1 MSKRFKISLGVI
13 AVLAATVLILM
24 FDVPPPPEDAL
35 AQRRGA
41 IPYVGGFDSKTWV
54 KATDWNAEA
63 LTSTAKWWRLTV
75 KLGANAADSVQ
86 VKVHETYTG
95 DWVTLSFPGETDVG
109 TVLELMYYGP
119 EIDSVEVF
127 TGTLAYAR
135 MDYWFE

>member
-1 MSKRFKISLGVI
+1 MNKLFFILVTVVVAI
-13 AVLAATVLILM
+13 MFILAVGDRPIW
-24 FDVPPPPEDAL
+24 DE
-35 AQRRGA
+35 AQAQQRGA

-63 LTSTAKWWRLTV
+63 LSNRAKWWRLTI

-109 TVLELMYYGP
+109 TILELMYYGP
-119 EIDSVEVF
+119 EIDSVEVY

-135 MDYWFE
+135 LDYWFE